1 MAFVSEPVGLQN
13 GAKNVC
19 FFNSDLQLLFS
30 LSYFRDI
37 ALRYRSFSN
46 DADPFSTV
54 RHLFQIMLGQ
64 NRAIPVVTDPH
75 ILQLGLPGYIRGT
88 QFDAQEC
95 LSHIINL
102 FLSVVHDRENY
113 QYLSCLREGDIQVQD
128 SIS

>member
-13 GAKNVC
+13 GVKNVC

-30 LSYFRDI
+30 I
-37 ALRYRSFSN
+37 
-46 DADPFSTV
+46 
-54 RHLFQIMLGQ
+54 LGQ
-64 NRAIPVVTDPH
+64 NSANPVATYPY
-75 ILQLGLPGYIRGT
+75 ILQLGLPGYKRGT
-88 QFDAQEC
+88 QFDAQEY

-113 QYLSCLREGDIQVQD
+113 QYLSCLREGNIQVQD